1 MKCISGPSLWSYY
14 PEPSISGRSP
24 QSNSGA
30 SAKPLGGGWGARD
43 RQEQGSEVGQVHR
56 SGLTLLVMGQGV
68 GLVGP
73 GQAFPWPIFIF
84 LFRLQE
90 HS

>member
-1 MKCISGPSLWSYY
+1 MKCISGPSLWSYH
-14 PEPSISGRSP
+14 PEPSISGRSL
-24 QSNSGA
+24 SLT
-30 SAKPLGGGWGARD
+30 LGHQPSSWRVGVGDEAGRS
-43 RQEQGSEVGQVHR
+43 RTPKRGQGHR
-56 SGLTLLVMGQGV
+56 SKLTLLVVGQGV

-73 GQAFPWPIFIF
+73 GRAFPWPIFIF